1 MSNIKF
7 YIKYTYNMKF
17 DIEKYLG
24 EWFEIARIK
33 NSFQPNMTNVKAQ
46 YILNQDKSIQVI
58 NSGVIN
64 TVIVEI
70 NGTAITTE
78 EDNLLKV
85 SFFPN
90 IYSDY
95 KILYIDED
103 YQYAVV
109 GGENKNY
116 LWILSR
122 TPHID
127 DIILYK
133 LIDIAKG
140 KGYETDNLILTE
152 QNYE

>member
-7 YIKYTYNMKF
+7 YIEYTYKMKF

-33 NSFQPNMTNVKAQ
+33 NAFQSNMTNVKAQ
-46 YILNQDKSIQVI
+46 YTLNTDNSIQVI
-58 NSGVIN
+58 NSGVIH
-64 TVIVEI
+64 TVVMEI
-70 NGTAITTE
+70 IGTAITTE

-133 LIDIAKG
+133 LIDIAKDNE
-140 KGYETDNLILTE
+140 YEINKLILTE
-152 QNYE
+152 HNNE

>member
-1 MSNIKF
+1 MITYYSSLNNSNF
-7 YIKYTYNMKF
+7 
-17 DIEKYLG
+17 L
-24 EWFEIARIK
+24 
-33 NSFQPNMTNVKAQ
+33 NVKAQ

-95 KILYIDED
+95 KILRNYNF
-103 YQYAVV
+103 V
-109 GGENKNY
+109 GTK
-116 LWILSR
+116 ISKFS
-122 TPHID
+122 T
-127 DIILYK
+127 
-133 LIDIAKG
+133 
-140 KGYETDNLILTE
+140 
-152 QNYE
+152 

>member
-1 MSNIKF
+1 
-7 YIKYTYNMKF
+7 MKF
-17 DIEKYLG
+17 ELDRYLG

-46 YILNQDKSIQVI
+46 YTLNKDKTIQVI
-58 NSGVIN
+58 NSGVVH
-64 TVIVEI
+64 TVLMEI
-70 NGTAITTE
+70 IGTAITTE

-95 KILYIDED
+95 RILYIDDE

-122 TPHID
+122 TPYID
-127 DIILYK
+127 EITLSK
-133 LIDIAKG
+133 LIQIANDND
-140 KGYETDNLILTE
+140 YEIDNLLLTE

>member
-1 MSNIKF
+1 
-7 YIKYTYNMKF
+7 MKF
-17 DIEKYLG
+17 ELDRYLG
-24 EWFEIARIK
+24 EWFEIARIN

-46 YILNQDKSIQVI
+46 YTLNKDKTIQVI
-58 NSGVIN
+58 NSGVVH
-64 TVIVEI
+64 TVLMEI
-70 NGTAITTE
+70 IGTAITTE

-95 KILYIDED
+95 RILYIDDE

-109 GGENKNY
+109 GGETKNY

-122 TPHID
+122 TPYID
-127 DIILYK
+127 EITLSK
-133 LIDIAKG
+133 LIQIANDND
-140 KGYETDNLILTE
+140 YEIDNLLLTE

>member
-1 MSNIKF
+1 
-7 YIKYTYNMKF
+7 MKF

-33 NSFQPNMTNVKAQ
+33 NAFQSNMTNVKAQ
-46 YILNQDKSIQVI
+46 YTLNTDNSIQVI
-58 NSGVIN
+58 NSGVIH
-64 TVIVEI
+64 TVVMEI
-70 NGTAITTE
+70 IGTAITTE

-127 DIILYK
+127 DIVLNK
-133 LIDIAKG
+133 LIDIAKDNE
-140 KGYETDNLILTE
+140 YEINNLILTE
-152 QNYE
+152 QNNE

>member
-1 MSNIKF
+1 
-7 YIKYTYNMKF
+7 
-17 DIEKYLG
+17 
-24 EWFEIARIK
+24 
-33 NSFQPNMTNVKAQ
+33 MTNVKAQ

-70 NGTAITTE
+70 IGTAITTE

-95 KILYIDED
+95 KILYVDED

-127 DIILYK
+127 DIVLYK
-133 LIDIAKG
+133 LIDIAKDNE
-140 KGYETDNLILTE
+140 YEINKLILTE
-152 QNYE
+152 QNNE

>member
-1 MSNIKF
+1 
-7 YIKYTYNMKF
+7 MKV

-33 NSFQPNMTNVKAQ
+33 NAFQSNMTNVKAQ
-46 YILNQDKSIQVI
+46 YTLNTDNSIQVI
-58 NSGVIN
+58 NSGVIH
-64 TVIVEI
+64 TVVMEI
-70 NGTAITTE
+70 IGTAITTE

-95 KILYIDED
+95 KILYVDED

-127 DIILYK
+127 DIVLYK
-133 LIDIAKG
+133 LIDIAKDNE
-140 KGYETDNLILTE
+140 YEINKLILTE
-152 QNYE
+152 QNNE

>member
-7 YIKYTYNMKF
+7 YIEYTHKMKF

-33 NSFQPNMTNVKAQ
+33 NSFQSNMTNVKAQ
-46 YILNQDKSIQVI
+46 YTLNTDNSIQVI
-58 NSGVIN
+58 NSGVIH
-64 TVIVEI
+64 TVVMEI
-70 NGTAITTE
+70 IGTAITTE

-95 KILYIDED
+95 KILYVDED

-127 DIILYK
+127 DIVLYK
-133 LIDIAKG
+133 LIDIAKDNE
-140 KGYETDNLILTE
+140 YEIDNLLLTE
-152 QNYE
+152 QNYG